1 MEESQT
7 NNHQLT
13 KTRKTYGDTS
23 EEYRHQC
30 EVRTLIRNR
39 IKFGRQYL
47 VNFLNQKAVKGRRA
61 KLEQDILEQWNKGN
75 VGEKDVWL

>member
-1 MEESQT
+1 
-7 NNHQLT
+7 
-13 KTRKTYGDTS
+13 
-23 EEYRHQC
+23 
-30 EVRTLIRNR
+30 
-39 IKFGRQYL
+39 L